1 MKYTCLRCGFD
12 AKQRIN
18 LERHLNRKNTCDPI
32 DDFIS
37 IEEVKKY
44 YNIDTLD
51 DICLNDENF
60 SSKTPHFS
68 SKILKNSSFSLKNPQ
83 NDHLKNPQK
92 SSKTQKIFLKNP
104 QKSEEKKKSLICKY
118 CLKNCS
124 RSDNLKRHLVTC
136 KKKTEYDEHEI
147 KYEIN
152 NLKREH
158 SEQISKLKDTIDNLV
173 METKGNTNNNTTNN
187 NNNTNISNS
196 SNCNNDN
203 SMNIHINNY
212 GYENKDYIT
221 KQYLLELLKAPF
233 QAIPKLIEYTHFN
246 KDHPENQNIKLPNKK
261 QPYVKVLKG
270 DKWVYADRKSTILDL
285 IDEKHCELNDTPL
298 LNLIENKFSDSL
310 QDRFE
315 RFNDR
320 YLDDE
325 KDFTSQ
331 LYKETELVMINNS

>member
-1 MKYTCLRCGFD
+1 MKYSCLRCGLDF
-12 AKQRIN
+12 KQRCH
-18 LERHLNRKNTCDPI
+18 LENHLNRKNICEPI
-32 DDFIS
+32 LEPMS
-37 IEEVKKY
+37 IEEVKKIY
-44 YNIDTLD
+44 GFDIFED
-51 DICLNDENF
+51 DCLNEPHF

-68 SKILKNSSFSLKNPQ
+68 SKILKKSSLSLKDPQ
-83 NDHLKNPQK
+83 NDFLKNPQK
-92 SSKTQKIFLKNP
+92 CEETEKIFLKNP
-104 QKSEEKKKSLICKY
+104 QKCEEKNKYLICKY
-118 CLKNCS
+118 CSKKCS
-124 RSDNLKRHLVTC
+124 RGDNLKRHLITC
-136 KKKTEYDEHEI
+136 KKKKEYDEQEI
-147 KYEIN
+147 KDEIN
-152 NLKREH
+152 NLKKAH

-173 METKGNTNNNTTNN
+173 METKVGTNNNTTNN

-246 KDHPENQNIKLPNKK
+246 KEHPENQNIKLPNKK

-285 IDEKHCELNDTPL
+285 IDEKHCELNDAPL
-298 LNLIENKFSDSL
+298 LKHIENKFSDSL
-310 QDRFE
+310 QDRFS
-315 RFNDR
+315 RFNER
-320 YLDDE
+320 YLSDE
-325 KDFTSQ
+325 KEFTSQ